1 MRFCRINLGEP
12 IPHPST
18 LEKLT
23 TRCGPE
29 TVKQLNQTLLAKG
42 YAAKV
47 IRTNKVRVDTT
58 VVPANVTYP
67 TDAGLLADAIS
78 RIAVLVARIHA
89 AGAAPRTRIRDRRR
103 AARRRA
109 RAISARLKR
118 RTDEAKAAVQRT
130 IGALADLA
138 ERTVAEATAVLANT
152 RRTLRRHRDTASRRL
167 RALAD
172 QMATLLARATTVV
185 EQTRTRL
192 TGKTPPGASRLVSLH
207 DPDARPIV
215 KGRLGKPVEFGF
227 KGEVTDNADGVIV
240 DYDVHEGNPPD
251 APLLAPAIGRVTR
264 QAGHPPHAVAAD
276 RGYDDAEVDKAV
288 TDLGVA
294 TIVIPHKGKTDD
306 ARRALEH
313 RRPFRRLV
321 KWRTGS
327 EGRIACLKRQYGW
340 DRSLMD
346 GTPGTRIWCGLG
358 VFAHN
363 LVKITGLVAAKQA
376 RRTRRQ
382 HPSASGPPTPAPHTD
397 QPAAG
402 PGGPGPP

>member
-1 MRFCRINLGEP
+1 MLVTSRPRRTAWEAVLPPGYQELPVELARVDALLEDPQFFAPYRKHFSATLGRPSTPIETYLRMMYLKHRYHLGYEALCKQVADSLSWMRFCRINLGEP

-78 RIAVLVARIHA
+78 RIAILVARIHA
-89 AGAAPRTRIRDRRR
+89 TGAAPRTRIRDRRR

-138 ERTVAEATAVLANT
+138 ERTVAEATAVLANNT
-152 RRTLRRHRDTASRRL
+152 RRTPRRHRDTASRRP

-172 QMATLLARATTVV
+172 QMATPLARATTVV

-192 TGKTPPGASRLVSLH
+192 TGKTPPGASRLVSSH

-251 APLLAPAIGRVTR
+251 APLLAPAIGRSPGR
-264 QAGHPPHAVAAD
+264 P
-276 RGYDDAEVDKAV
+276 
-288 TDLGVA
+288 A
-294 TIVIPHKGKTDD
+294 TP
-306 ARRALEH
+306 
-313 RRPFRRLV
+313 
-321 KWRTGS
+321 
-327 EGRIACLKRQYGW
+327 
-340 DRSLMD
+340 
-346 GTPGTRIWCGLG
+346 
-358 VFAHN
+358 
-363 LVKITGLVAAKQA
+363 
-376 RRTRRQ
+376 RTRW
-382 HPSASGPPTPAPHTD
+382 PPT
-397 QPAAG
+397 AATTT
-402 PGGPGPP
+402 PRSTRPSPTSAWPPS